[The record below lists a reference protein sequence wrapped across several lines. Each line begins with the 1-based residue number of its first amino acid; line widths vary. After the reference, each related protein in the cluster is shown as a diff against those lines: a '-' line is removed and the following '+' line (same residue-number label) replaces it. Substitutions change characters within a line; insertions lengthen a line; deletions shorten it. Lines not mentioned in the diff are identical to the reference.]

1 MRWIRGPINAVLVA
15 TLVKPM
21 ARWMIARWRR
31 RARDYAEETI
41 ILPAQELLGSALSPQ
56 PVLLDPSLPPVNG
69 QDIDELKGRGLLRT
83 VLIVGVVAAIAATV
97 IWALVSLRR
106 RRSATASQPQAAGEP
121 AAPTSEAPVRD
132 PEEAASPDRDLLASA
147 TRSLERTSLPS

>member
-1 MRWIRGPINAVLVA
+1 MRWIRGPINAVLAA

-41 ILPAQELLGSALSPQ
+41 ILPAQELLGSALPLRLA
-56 PVLLDPSLPPVNG
+56 LLDPGLPPA
-69 QDIDELKGRGLLRT
+69 KGRGILHT
-83 VLIVGVVAAIAATV
+83 VLIVGVVAAIAAAG

-106 RRSATASQPQAAGEP
+106 RRSATVSQPQAAGD
-121 AAPTSEAPVRD
+121 PVALAIEVPLHD
-132 PEEAASPDRDLLASA
+132 PEEAASPDRDPLPSA
-147 TRSLERTSLPS
+147 T